1 MSRAARVAGPAGVL
15 LALFVLWWAATG
27 LGWVDPLVLPSPA
40 AVFGVF
46 WNQPGLIASNAGIT
60 AAEAIIGLLLGNT
73 LGLLLAVVFVTS
85 ATTRRAILPLA
96 MAAQAVPI
104 VAVTPALIIGFG
116 NGMEPKILVA
126 IFLVFFPMLVNAMR
140 GLRSAEADMGELMH
154 SLDASGWQQLW
165 MVRLPAA
172 LPFIFTALKFSAC
185 SSFLA
190 AIVAEWVA
198 ANRGLGY
205 LIVFAGAEYKSDEVW
220 AAVLVATLSS
230 MVLVG
235 LVVLLERRVMPWA
248 HDPTE
253 GLS

>member
-1 MSRAARVAGPAGVL
+1 MSRSWRYGGPTGVL
-15 LALFVLWWAATG
+15 VAVLALWWLTTG
-27 LGWVDPLVLPSPA
+27 LGWVDPLVLPSPID
-40 AVFGVF
+40 VFGVF
-46 WNQPGLIASNAGIT
+46 WTQPGLMFGNAGIT
-60 AAEAIIGLLLGNT
+60 ATEAIIGLVLGNG
-73 LGLLLAVVFVTS
+73 LGLILAIIFVSS
-85 ATTRRAILPLA
+85 APGRRAVLPLA

-126 IFLVFFPMLVNAMR
+126 IFLVFFPMLVNGMR
-140 GLRSAEADMGELMH
+140 GLRSAEADVGELMH
-154 SLDASGWQQLW
+154 SLDATPWQRLW

-185 SSFLA
+185 SSFVA

-205 LIVFAGAEYKSDEVW
+205 LIVFAGSQYRSDEVW
-220 AAVLVATLSS
+220 AAVLIGTVSS
-230 MVLVG
+230 MILVG

-248 HDPTE
+248 NDPTE
-253 GLS
+253 GLT

>member
-1 MSRAARVAGPAGVL
+1 MTRAWRLGGPAGILLTL
-15 LALFVLWWAATG
+15 LAVWWLVTG
-27 LGWVDPLVLPSPA
+27 LGWIDPLVLPSPV

-46 WNQPGLIASNAGIT
+46 WTQPGLMFGNAGIT
-60 AAEAIIGLLLGNT
+60 AAEAIIGLVLGNA
-73 LGLLLAVVFVTS
+73 LGLLLAIIFVSS
-85 ATTRRAILPLA
+85 ASGRRAVLPLA

-116 NGMEPKILVA
+116 DGMEPKILVA
-126 IFLVFFPMLVNAMR
+126 IFLVFFPMLVNGMR
-140 GLRSAEADMGELMH
+140 GLRSADAELGELMH
-154 SLDASGWQQLW
+154 SLDASPWQRLW

-185 SSFLA
+185 SSFVA

-205 LIVFAGAEYKSDEVW
+205 LIVFAGSQYRSDEVW
-220 AAVLVATLSS
+220 AAVLIGTLSS
-230 MVLVG
+230 MILVG

-248 HDPTE
+248 NDPTE
-253 GLS
+253 GLT

>member
-1 MSRAARVAGPAGVL
+1 MSRVWRIGGPAAVL
-15 LALFVLWWAATG
+15 LALIALWWSATG

-40 AVFGVF
+40 SVLAVF
-46 WNQPGLIASNAGIT
+46 WNEPGRMASNAGIT
-60 AAEAIIGLLLGNT
+60 ALEAIIGLILGNAC
-73 LGLLLAVVFVTS
+73 GLLLAILFVSS
-85 ATTRRAILPLA
+85 APGRRAVLPLA

-126 IFLVFFPMLVNAMR
+126 IFLVFFPMLVNGMR
-140 GLRSAEADMGELMH
+140 GLRSADAEVGELMH
-154 SLDASGWQQLW
+154 SLDASGWQRLW

-185 SSFLA
+185 SSFVA

-198 ANRGLGY
+198 ADRGLGY
-205 LIVFAGAEYKSDEVW
+205 LIVYAGAQYRSDEVW
-220 AAVLVATLSS
+220 AAVLIGTLSS
-230 MVLVG
+230 MILVG
-235 LVVLLERRVMPWA
+235 LVVLLERRVTPWA

-253 GLS
+253 GLT